1 MFCIYVLTRD
11 VFHHSTT
18 SQVIQNDVSKLPQ
31 LVSKTEVIKNGV
43 ENIRLDSTSA

>member
-1 MFCIYVLTRD
+1 MFCKHVPTRG
-11 VFHHSTT
+11 VCHHSTT
-18 SQVIQNDVSKLPQ
+18 SQVIQKDVSKLPE